1 MRDELSSLVAAQDKA
16 RLVRVRAREV
26 PRPSIL
32 HPAPRRSSRPLAFT
46 RIHLRSQR
54 LSAIEA
60 MLLNLGQ
67 RIDAK

>member
-1 MRDELSSLVAAQDKA
+1 MHTLN
-16 RLVRVRAREV
+16 
-26 PRPSIL
+26 
-32 HPAPRRSSRPLAFT
+32 
-46 RIHLRSQR
+46 LRSQR